1 MESIIQL
8 LNSIKEFWH
17 DIIFWYAVPEMQN
30 VVVLRNG
37 KFHRQAGPGLHFKL
51 PCIFSFGDE
60 LHYVDTVT
68 ETTDTQPQTVTTK
81 DNLQVVVSAIIKHKV
96 IDPKVYIIEVMDV
109 KSAIVDI
116 TMGKI
121 KRNVMERTWDE
132 CINQGLDNEIA
143 KQARS
148 EAKKW
153 GVYIEE
159 VTIINLAQ
167 IKSVRLITNNSLL

>member
-1 MESIIQL
+1 MEAIIQL
-8 LNSIKEFWH
+8 FNSIKEFWH
-17 DIIFWYAVPEMQN
+17 DITFWCVVPEMQN
-30 VVVLRNG
+30 VVILRNG
-37 KFHRQAGPGLHFKL
+37 RYHKQRGPGLYFKM
-51 PCIFSFGDE
+51 PSIFSFGDE
-60 LHYVDTVT
+60 LHYVDTVI

-81 DNLQVVVSAIIKHKV
+81 DNLQVVVSAIIKHRV
-96 IDPKVYIIEVMDV
+96 SDPKIYTIEVMDV

-167 IKSVRLITNNSLL
+167 IKSIRLITNNSLL